1 MRAKVQFKQWA
12 AGPIGI
18 QALTLTYKCKGVEN
32 FKFLQSRTKVGP
44 GVEDSGDSGGSMFK

>member
-32 FKFLQSRTKVGP
+32 FKFLQSRTKAGP